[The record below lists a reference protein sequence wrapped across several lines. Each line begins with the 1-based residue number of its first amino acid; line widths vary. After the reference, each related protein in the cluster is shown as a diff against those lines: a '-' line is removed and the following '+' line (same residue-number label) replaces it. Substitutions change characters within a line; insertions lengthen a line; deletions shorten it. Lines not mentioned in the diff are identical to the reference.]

1 MKQART
7 ERSPYLRAV
16 RAVVQRVSS
25 ASVTVDG
32 VVVGA
37 VGRGVL
43 VLLAVET
50 GDADEDVAWLAGKVA
65 GLRIFPDAE
74 GQMNL
79 DLAAVGGRALV
90 VSQFTLLASTRKG
103 RRPSYVRSAR
113 PAEAGPLYEAFC
125 AAFAKTSGTDVA
137 RGVFGADM
145 RVELVNDGPVT
156 VIVDSRLRE

>member
-1 MKQART
+1 M
-7 ERSPYLRAV
+7 

-32 VVVGA
+32 VVAGA

-43 VLLAVET
+43 VLLGVET
-50 GDADEDVAWLAGKVA
+50 GDTQEDVAWLAGKVA

-113 PAEAGPLYEAFC
+113 PPEAEPLYEAFC
-125 AAFAKTSGTDVA
+125 AAFAKTSGAEVA